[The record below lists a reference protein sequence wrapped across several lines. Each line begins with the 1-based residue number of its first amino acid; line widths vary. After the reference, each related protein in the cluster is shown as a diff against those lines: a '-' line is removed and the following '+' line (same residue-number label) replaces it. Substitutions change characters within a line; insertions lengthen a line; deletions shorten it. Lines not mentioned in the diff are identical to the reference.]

1 MAKIRTKIGFNNT
14 VEASPGV
21 FLPGDPIEKTYSC
34 LVLSISNAPQT
45 TENLNDD
52 LKMSVRLRIVADKY
66 LNTNVG
72 NMKYAVYLGSKWKIT
87 KIDVKYPR
95 LTLTLGGL
103 YNG

>member
-1 MAKIRTKIGFNNT
+1 MAKVRTKIGFST
-14 VEASPGV
+14 IVETSPGV
-21 FLPGDPIEKTYSC
+21 FLPGDPVEKTYSC
-34 LVLSISNAPQT
+34 LVLRMTNAPQT

-52 LKMSVRLRIVADKY
+52 LRMSARLSIVADKY

-87 KIDVKYPR
+87 KIEVKYPR
-95 LTLTLGGL
+95 LLLTLGGL